1 MKPVSF
7 PKILETP
14 RSTHWRV
21 GGIAGLNARCRVAK
35 VHGRFAGIALA
46 IAILGGCAV
55 GPKYDRP
62 DPQMPAA
69 FSEDAGDLTRGPALA
84 GDWWKLYRD
93 PRLDELVDSA
103 LARNVDLAL
112 AVAQIREA
120 EAVVRETGA
129 AVLPEIDVGGNSNRT
144 ASSSSTALP
153 SPAGFPTVRTGHRAV
168 FQTSFELDFWGK
180 LRGATSAAQSR
191 LLAQR
196 YSRDMVRLL
205 LVSTVAQNYFTL
217 RSLDA
222 QITMTR
228 TTIGTRDVTLKI
240 VGDRVNAGYASDL
253 DLAQSRLAR
262 ANAGSQL
269 RELER
274 LRAGVEHQ
282 LQTLTGRLDAKVG
295 ADNVAPGTVMG
306 NNPSGNNAS
315 GNNVSTNTA
324 STNSV
329 STRNVLDLPLPA
341 LPPPGLPSTLV
352 DRRPDVASA
361 EQNLISANAQ
371 IGVARAA
378 QYPTF
383 SLTGFLGG
391 ESESLRNI
399 ISAPARIWSVGL
411 NVLYPIFDSGKY
423 AARTAQAEARQQ
435 QALAN
440 YRKTV
445 EIAYRDVSDALSNL
459 RQTIIAET
467 DLRNALAASREALRI
482 GQARYDAGYSGFLD
496 VLDAQRNVNDAELAL
511 ARNRQ
516 QQLNYTVDF
525 IKAIGGGW
533 SAESS
538 STATS
543 AASSRS

>member
-1 MKPVSF
+1 MKSATIF
-7 PKILETP
+7 PMI
-14 RSTHWRV
+14 
-21 GGIAGLNARCRVAK
+21 
-35 VHGRFAGIALA
+35 FAV
-46 IAILGGCAV
+46 AILGGCAV

-62 DPQMPAA
+62 DQQMPAA
-69 FSEDAGDLTRGPALA
+69 FPEEAGDLTRGPALA

-153 SPAGFPTVRTGHRAV
+153 SPAGIPTVRTGNRAV

-180 LRGATSAAQSR
+180 LREASSAAQAR

-222 QITMTR
+222 QIAMTR

-253 DLAQSRLAR
+253 DLSQSRLAR

-282 LQTLTGRLDAKVG
+282 LQTLTGRLDAKV
-295 ADNVAPGTVMG
+295 APDTVAPGTVTG
-306 NNPSGNNAS
+306 TVAR
-315 GNNVSTNTA
+315 NNVAGSNVAGTNVA
-324 STNSV
+324 SNAIATN
-329 STRNVLDLPLPA
+329 NVLDLPLPA

-411 NVLYPIFDSGKY
+411 NVLYPIFDAGKY

-459 RQTIIAET
+459 RQTIVAET
-467 DLRNALAASREALRI
+467 DLRTALAASREALRI

-533 SAESS
+533 TAESS

-543 AASSRS
+543 AASPRS

>member
-1 MKPVSF
+1 MRPAMRLLTMLERRPVQPRF
-7 PKILETP
+7 P
-14 RSTHWRV
+14 
-21 GGIAGLNARCRVAK
+21 GIARSN
-35 VHGRFAGIALA
+35 VHGRFAGVVLA
-46 IAILGGCAV
+46 IAMLGGCAV
-55 GPKYDRP
+55 GPKFDRP
-62 DPQMPAA
+62 DQQVPAA
-69 FSEDAGDLTRGPALA
+69 FPEDAGDLTRGPALA
-84 GDWWKLYRD
+84 GDWWKLYSD
-93 PRLDELVDSA
+93 PRLNDLVDSA

-112 AVAQIREA
+112 AAAQIQEA

-129 AVLPEIDVGGNSNRT
+129 AVLPEINVAGNANRT
-144 ASSSSTALP
+144 ASSSATALP
-153 SPAGFPTVRTGHRAV
+153 SPAGIPRVRTGHRAV
-168 FQTSFELDFWGK
+168 FQTSFEIDFWGK
-180 LRGATSAAQSR
+180 LRNASSAARAR
-191 LLAQR
+191 LFAQR
-196 YSRDMVRLL
+196 YSRDMLRLL

-222 QITMTR
+222 QIAMTR

-262 ANAGSQL
+262 ANGGSQL

-274 LRAGVEHQ
+274 LRSGVEHQ
-282 LQTLTGRLDAKVG
+282 LQTLTGRLDLRVA
-295 ADNVAPGTVMG
+295 ADSVAG
-306 NNPSGNNAS
+306 NTAA
-315 GNNVSTNTA
+315 GNNVLN
-324 STNSV
+324 
-329 STRNVLDLPLPA
+329 LPLPA

-361 EQNLISANAQ
+361 EQTLVSANAQ

-391 ESESLRNI
+391 ESESLRTI
-399 ISAPARIWSVGL
+399 IQAPARIWSVGL
-411 NVLYPIFDSGKY
+411 NLLFPIFDAGKY
-423 AARTAQAEARQQ
+423 AARTEQAEARQQ

-459 RQTIIAET
+459 RQTIVAEI

-482 GQARYDAGYSGFLD
+482 AQARYDAGYSGFLD

-516 QQLNYTVDF
+516 QQLVYTVDF

-533 SAESS
+533 TAESS
-538 STATS
+538 ITATPP
-543 AASSRS
+543 ASPRS